1 MMKQALRRVERH
13 GGFTLVE
20 VLAALAITSVI
31 IGATVALTHNV
42 ALYFDRGTRGVAEG
56 ERLLL
61 AVERL
66 AADIGSARFAWR
78 ATEAGSALAFT
89 GEPGTGEEP
98 AKLIFVTAGASAKDQ
113 HGDEVV
119 GLSIEQQ
126 GELTR
131 LVRRRAAWWGPRTR
145 FEDLTLGDPVI
156 LLEGKFLMSFDF
168 GRVTRDAVAWNDS
181 WKDQPTLPRIVRFI
195 LRDRASGADLL
206 AGNEFLV
213 RADASGGCAQQGA
226 SGCVGRVTQAAQE
239 PR

>member
-1 MMKQALRRVERH
+1 MKHARRRVERQ

-31 IGATVALTHNV
+31 IAATVTLTHNV

-66 AADIGSARFAWR
+66 AADIGSARFASR
-78 ATEAGSALAFT
+78 MTEAGSALAFT
-89 GEPGTGEEP
+89 GEPGTSEAP
-98 AKLIFVTAGASAKDQ
+98 AKLIFVTAGASAENQ
-113 HGDEVV
+113 HGDEAV

-126 GELTR
+126 GEQTR

-145 FEDLTLGDPVI
+145 FEDLALGDPVI

-168 GRVTRDAVAWNDS
+168 GRVTGEQIAWNND
-181 WKDQPTLPRIVRFI
+181 WKDQPALPRIVRFI

-206 AGNEFLV
+206 PGNQFLV
-213 RADASGGCAQQGA
+213 RADASGGCGQQA
-226 SGCVGRVTQAAQE
+226 SGCVTASPKRRRSHDE
-239 PR
+239 